1 MIDFYPRQT
10 PPYNDT
16 PLKTS
21 VQNLQGDLAELYDRV
36 SEIDISD
43 ELVQGVADLK
53 EKVRLIEATLAGE
66 DGGASDNA
74 ISAIRT
80 EVETFGKVLDAHLA
94 DAVKHVTAAEREKWT
109 NSADSIQG
117 LMNSIK
123 THTDDGIIHITAAE
137 RAKWNGGQLFK
148 VVPDNGLIKRIA
160 NGTDIFALPHGQFM
174 GANLLNLPIPNDGS
188 FYYIDVFDTEY
199 ESSGTRLKRI
209 IVTRSF
215 DNRTWCATFHTQG
228 FKGWKEFM
236 TDIDVNLFDWKDLTI
251 VNVGFGV
258 DAQSKP
264 QYAYKNGVLYFRGY
278 VGSTDYNSHISILSS
293 FRPMRALQTNATLV
307 GTTGVTK
314 LRLEPSGHLY
324 LVGKHAKT
332 ESAVEYTS
340 LDGIALPL

>member
-117 LMNSIK
+117 LMSSIK
-123 THTDDGIIHITAAE
+123 THTEDGIIHITAAE
-137 RAKWNGGQLFK
+137 RAKWNGGQLYK
-148 VVPDNGLIKRIA
+148 LTPDNGQVKRVA
-160 NGTDIFALPHGQFM
+160 NGTDILTLGTGFYM
-174 GANLLNLPIPNDGS
+174 GANLINVPIEDGS
-188 FYYIDVFDTEY
+188 FYYVQILETEY
-199 ESSGTRLKRI
+199 VSSDNRYRQM
-209 IVTRSF
+209 IVTRSY
-215 DNRTWCATFHTQG
+215 DNRTWCGTVHAQG
-228 FKGWKEFM
+228 FRGWKEFM

-307 GTTGVTK
+307 GTTGITK

-324 LVGKHAKT
+324 LVGKFAKT
-332 ESAVEYTS
+332 ETAVEYTS